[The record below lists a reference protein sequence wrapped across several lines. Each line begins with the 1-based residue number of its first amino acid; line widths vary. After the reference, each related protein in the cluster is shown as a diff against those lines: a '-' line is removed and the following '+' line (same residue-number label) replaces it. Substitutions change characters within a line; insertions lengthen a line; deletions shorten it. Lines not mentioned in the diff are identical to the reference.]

1 MKYRWTHKTWMRWES
16 QRYFSRSYL
25 SAICFL
31 RALKV
36 IIFHTCCLTNSPGLE
51 VRSFLRILASQVARR
66 FLLTLAFSRSIALLK
81 LEGGNSFDPSLYSND
96 LNSQIQHR
104 SYPWQEH
111 FENFDFF
118 SLCYAS
124 LFEMFTSV
132 PKVTWP
138 DVISETLFRIG
149 WQDEKCVYRKV
160 SVGLKWVCES
170 RRAEARSFE
179 YLSVEKNKTIGWHFA
194 STFELR
200 VERVSRKN
208 ENFLHWNVPQRNY
221 VINESLPD
229 RGFQWASR

>member
-124 LFEMFTSV
+124 LFEIFTSV
-132 PKVTWP
+132 PNVTWP

-149 WQDEKCVYRKV
+149 WQDECIPKSFSGLEVSLWIEAGRGEVLWVPLCREKQNDRMTFRK
-160 SVGLKWVCES
+160 
-170 RRAEARSFE
+170 
-179 YLSVEKNKTIGWHFA
+179 YI
-194 STFELR
+194 
-200 VERVSRKN
+200 
-208 ENFLHWNVPQRNY
+208 
-221 VINESLPD
+221 
-229 RGFQWASR
+229 WAKGGTS